1 LIPSGGIDVIRS
13 SLNPSTASGESA
25 RRLFDVILFDLGST
39 LIYYDAEWEETR
51 PARDAAL
58 IDRLRQA
65 GISPDGEAFLDQY
78 DNLLRTYYVER
89 DTEFIEYTAAYLLT
103 SLLAEWGYADV
114 PSSVI
119 RHALA
124 GMYAVN
130 QTYWKPEADAHPT
143 LQALQARGYRLG
155 LISNTGDDANI
166 QTLVDRERLRPY
178 FDVILTSA
186 ALGIRK
192 PNPRIFQIALEHW
205 GISPSQ
211 AAMVGD
217 SLGADILGA
226 HNAGLYGIWLTRWA
240 DTAANRAHEDTIRPD
255 ATIASLAELTKL
267 LDALAK

>member
-1 LIPSGGIDVIRS
+1 VISLPPVSSTVSGTS
-13 SLNPSTASGESA
+13 Q
-25 RRLFDVILFDLGST
+25 RRPFDVILFDLGST
-39 LIYYDAEWEETR
+39 LIYYDADWDETR

-58 IDRLRQA
+58 IDQLRQA
-65 GISPDGEAFLDQY
+65 GISPDGEVFLDQY
-78 DNLLRTYYVER
+78 NDLLRTYFVER
-89 DTEFIEYTAAYLLT
+89 DTEFIEHTAAYLLT

-114 PSSVI
+114 PPAVI
-119 RHALA
+119 QHALA
-124 GMYAVN
+124 GMYSVN

-143 LQALQARGYRLG
+143 LETLRVRGYRLG

-166 QTLVDRERLRPY
+166 QTLVDRELLRPY

-192 PNPRIFQIALEHW
+192 PNPRIFQIALAHW

-226 HNAGLYGIWLTRWA
+226 HNAGLYGIWITRWA

-255 ATIASLAELTKL
+255 AVISSLEELIKL
-267 LDALAK
+267 LDSLAR

>member
-1 LIPSGGIDVIRS
+1 MTPSS
-13 SLNPSTASGESA
+13 PNASRTSA
-25 RRLFDVILFDLGST
+25 APERRPFEVILFDLGST
-39 LIYYDAEWEETR
+39 LIYYDADWDETR

-58 IDRLRQA
+58 IGRLRQA
-65 GISPDGEAFLDQY
+65 GISPDGDVFLDQY
-78 DNLLRTYYVER
+78 DDLLRTYFAER

-103 SLLAEWGYADV
+103 TLLAEWGFADV
-114 PSSVI
+114 PPSVI

-143 LQALQARGYRLG
+143 LQALQTRGYRLG
-155 LISNTGDDANI
+155 LISNTGDDSNI
-166 QTLVDRERLRPY
+166 QTLVDRERLRAY

-192 PNPRIFQIALEHW
+192 PNPRIFQLALEHW
-205 GISPSQ
+205 DISPSQ

-226 HNAGLYGIWLTRWA
+226 HNAGLYGIWITRWA
-240 DTAANRAHEDTIRPD
+240 DTTANRTHQHTIRPD
-255 ATIASLAELTKL
+255 ATIASLAELTEL
-267 LDALAK
+267 LDVLAASAR